1 MLSFIGWLIVG
12 VIAGFIARAL
22 VPGRDNMGFLG
33 TMLLGLVGSV
43 LGGLVAG
50 ALIEGDQ
57 DFEPASLIG
66 SIIGA
71 IVVLLVYRA
80 VANRRS
86 SDRPALR

>member
-12 VIAGFIARAL
+12 VVAGFIARGL

-50 ALIEGDQ
+50 ALIQGDQ

-80 VANRRS
+80 AANRR

>member
-22 VPGRDNMGFLG
+22 VPGRDPMGFLG

-66 SIIGA
+66 SIVGA

-80 VANRRS
+80 VAARRG
-86 SDRPALR
+86 DRPALR

>member
-86 SDRPALR
+86 DRPALR